1 MYALFV
7 ADLQFCVCLI
17 GKSMFLVL
25 ESLGK
30 ICGQTMK
37 HGFRNK
43 NVSEFVWKNFC
54 SWEAKFYFCNNVSRG
69 SKLGNITGNN
79 IMFPGNNVS

>member
-1 MYALFV
+1 MHALFV

-25 ESLGK
+25 ESLGE

-37 HGFRNK
+37 HGFRSK
-43 NVSEFVWKNFC
+43 NVSEFVRKNFC
-54 SWEAKFYFCNNVSRG
+54 SYDGKQNFISATMLPEGANWE
-69 SKLGNITGNN
+69 T
-79 IMFPGNNVS
+79 